1 MSREDAAASAAKTRL
16 RPILMTS
23 FAFILGVSPLAFGS
37 GAGAEMRH
45 ALGVAV
51 FFGML
56 GVTAFGLIF
65 TPVFYM
71 FFRRVSDRL
80 PKPKP
85 PPPPM
90 PTTSSPPEPEP
101 EGAL

>member
-1 MSREDAAASAAKTRL
+1 
-16 RPILMTS
+16 
-23 FAFILGVSPLAFGS
+23 
-37 GAGAEMRH
+37 MRH

-80 PKPKP
+80 PKPPPTP
-85 PPPPM
+85 PPT
-90 PTTSSPPEPEP
+90 PTTGSLLPEPED
-101 EGAL
+101 AS